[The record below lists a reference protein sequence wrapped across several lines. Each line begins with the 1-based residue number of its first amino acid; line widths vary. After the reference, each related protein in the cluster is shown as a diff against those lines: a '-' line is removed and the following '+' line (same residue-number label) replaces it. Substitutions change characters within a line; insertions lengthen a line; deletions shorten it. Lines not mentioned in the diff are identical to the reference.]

1 MCRNLMSTSPAGRL
15 AWCCLAV
22 SVLAGCGGE
31 HIPKGK
37 GAVAGVVTL
46 KGTPFS
52 AGAVRFT
59 SESSESDAFGAEV
72 NKLGNFKIT
81 DPIPAG
87 VYKVTLSP
95 PTIGPIVE
103 NGVARPA
110 TAADLKNDIP
120 EKYRSPAKTDK
131 TVNVSEG
138 KNYLTIDFTP

>member
-1 MCRNLMSTSPAGRL
+1 MCRNLKPTSPADRL
-15 AWCCLAV
+15 AWSCLAV
-22 SVLAGCGGE
+22 FVLAGCGGE
-31 HIPKGK
+31 HIPKGT
-37 GAVAGVVTL
+37 VVGVVTL

-72 NKLGNFKIT
+72 NKLGEFKIT

-131 TVNVSEG
+131 TVDVSEG
-138 KNYLTIDFTP
+138 ENDLTIDFTP